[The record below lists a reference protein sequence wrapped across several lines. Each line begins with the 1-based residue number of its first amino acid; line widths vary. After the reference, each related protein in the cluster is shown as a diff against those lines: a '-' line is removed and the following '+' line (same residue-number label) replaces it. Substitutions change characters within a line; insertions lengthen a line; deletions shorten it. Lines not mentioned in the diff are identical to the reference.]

1 MSNHAELLASYVE
14 ICEMQFQAPWWFWLA
29 FILLFIIG
37 IAVFTVR
44 NSLRESVLPLFFSLA
59 FSGFS
64 LNIFNALG
72 TTDCLAAADNPFGP
86 IFLVSGWE
94 WMMAL
99 VIQPPGMYLLSLGA
113 VEAVYRLTKNRPNK
127 NLNPHLTRHTT
138 KSNPGDEGNFRRY
151 L

>member
-14 ICEMQFQAPWWFWLA
+14 ICETRFQAPWWFWLT
-29 FILLFIIG
+29 FIVLHIVG

-44 NSLRESVLPLFFSLA
+44 NSLREIAIPLFISLP

-64 LNIFNALG
+64 LIIFNAFG

-94 WMMAL
+94 WMWAL
-99 VIQPPGMYLLSLGA
+99 VFQTPSLYLLCLGA
-113 VEAVYRLTKNRPNK
+113 VEAVTRLNKNRPYK
-127 NLNPHLTRHTT
+127 DLNPHLTRHTT